1 VNDRADRVTVL
12 VTGSRGY
19 LGTWVVANL
28 EANGFRV
35 HAFDLSLGDDVG
47 DLPEVLRAAENCTA
61 IVHLAAIPHDEAGT
75 PEDIMA
81 TNVLGT
87 WHVLLAARAVGA
99 ARVVHLSSAM
109 ALGVFQS
116 RVMPTTLPI
125 DDDYEASPL
134 SAYSLSKRLGE
145 ILCATT
151 SADGGPVT
159 VCLRSTR
166 IVGPDERGHVG
177 AEVEERVTAHDPICD
192 FAAWVDVRD
201 VAEAVHLALT
211 VPLSGH
217 LTCLLAADDTIAALS
232 PRRLRDEVYASVP
245 WRGGDDA
252 ETLVLSTM
260 ARAMLGWAPRY
271 RWTTEGDTAP

>member
-1 VNDRADRVTVL
+1 MNPPADRGSVL

-35 HAFDLSLGDDVG
+35 REFDLPLGDEIG
-47 DLPEVLRAAENCTA
+47 DLPSVLRAAENCGA
-61 IVHLAAIPHDEAGT
+61 IVHLAAIPHDDAGT

-87 WHVLLAARAVGA
+87 WHVLLAAKAVGA
-99 ARVVHLSSAM
+99 TRVVHLSSAM

-125 DDDYEASPL
+125 SDDYEASPV

-151 SADGGPVT
+151 SANGGPQT
-159 VCLRSTR
+159 VCFRSTR
-166 IVGPDERGHVG
+166 IVGPDERSHVR
-177 AEVEERVTAHDPICD
+177 AEVEEQVAAHDPICD
-192 FAAWVDVRD
+192 FAAWIDVRD
-201 VAEAVHLALT
+201 VAEAVRLALT
-211 VPLSGH
+211 APLAGH

-232 PRRLRDEVYASVP
+232 PRQLRDEIYPGVP
-245 WRGGDDA
+245 WCGSDDA
-252 ETLVLSTM
+252 ETLVLSTL
-260 ARAMLGWAPRY
+260 AGAELGWAPRY
-271 RWTTEGDTAP
+271 RWTTEGDAAA

>member
-1 VNDRADRVTVL
+1 MNPPADRGRVL

-35 HAFDLSLGDDVG
+35 REFDLSLGDEIG
-47 DLPEVLRAAENCTA
+47 DLPSVLRAAAKCTA
-61 IVHLAAIPHDEAGT
+61 IVHLAAIPHDDAGT

-125 DDDYEASPL
+125 DDDYEASPV
-134 SAYSLSKRLGE
+134 SAYSLSKRLAE

-151 SADGGPVT
+151 SADGGPQT
-159 VCLRSTR
+159 VCFRSTR
-166 IVGPDERGHVG
+166 IVGPDERSHVG
-177 AEVEERVTAHDPICD
+177 AEVEEHVAAHDPICD

-201 VAEAVHLALT
+201 VAEAARLALT
-211 VPLSGH
+211 VPLVGH

-232 PRRLRDEVYASVP
+232 PAELRSEIYATVP
-245 WRGGDDA
+245 WRGRDDA
-252 ETLVLSTM
+252 ETLVLSSL
-260 ARAMLGWAPRY
+260 ARAELGWAPRY
-271 RWTTEGDTAP
+271 RWTTEGDPAA

>member
-1 VNDRADRVTVL
+1 MNPPADRGSVL

-28 EANGFRV
+28 EANGFLVRE
-35 HAFDLSLGDDVG
+35 FDLSLGDEIT
-47 DLPEVLRAAENCTA
+47 DLPSVLGAAEDCGA
-61 IVHLAAIPHDEAGT
+61 IVHLAAIPHDDAGT

-116 RVMPTTLPI
+116 RVLPTTLPI
-125 DDDYEASPL
+125 DDDYEASPV
-134 SAYSLSKRLGE
+134 SPYSLSKRLGE

-151 SADGGPVT
+151 SEDAGPLT
-159 VCLRSTR
+159 VCFRSTR
-166 IVGPDERGHVG
+166 IVGPDERSSVG
-177 AEVEERVTAHDPICD
+177 AEVEERVAAHDPICD
-192 FAAWVDVRD
+192 FAAWIDVRD

-211 VPLSGH
+211 VPLTGH

-232 PRRLRDEVYASVP
+232 PRQLRDEIYPGVP
-245 WRGGDDA
+245 WRGSDDA
-252 ETLVLSTM
+252 ETLVLSAL
-260 ARAMLGWAPRY
+260 ARAELGWAPRY
-271 RWTTEGDTAP
+271 RWTTEGDAAA